1 MWKQLGRVVKV
12 DGYLHIMLS
21 ILTKFMR
28 DVETLSSSLFK
39 TSLCF
44 LLYLRFCAASVYC
57 MVRLHSLK
65 YACTQ
70 FRHSRMAMLTPCF
83 HHSKTN
89 LHGPTYLQKRWCHT
103 LIIAC
108 GVSESLGMG
117 LMTRRLCDPAQT
129 LILDN

>member
-28 DVETLSSSLFK
+28 DVETLSSSFFK

-44 LLYLRFCAASVYC
+44 LLYLRFCATSVYC
-57 MVRLHSLK
+57 MVRLYGLN
-65 YACTQ
+65 YGCMQ
-70 FRHSRMAMLTPCF
+70 FRRSPMAMLTSGP
-83 HHSKTN
+83 HHSKRSLYCPN
-89 LHGPTYLQKRWCHT
+89 KFRKRWCHT